1 MCHSMTG
8 YGASRYTESGIT
20 IQCEI
25 KTVNGRY
32 LDVVTRFPREYLWLE
47 SLTRKRVAEVCQRG
61 RVEVFISIVPNMSS
75 QAGINATPVVD
86 SSDERFEVFFR
97 AAEKLFSS
105 RGLWSERLQ
114 EQLAVDILFRKDIL
128 SEELQTPPIQE
139 EVFDGLLREALE
151 ALRISQRREGV
162 AIHEDLLNRRE
173 IIAEHLQRVDALQ
186 RERRPEREA
195 LLSDKLQEYL
205 EGGVLPPERIVAEV
219 ALLLEK
225 ADIEEELVRLRT
237 HLGRFESVLSEVPC
251 GRKFDFLLQECLREA
266 NTIASKIQQ
275 ADAQHA
281 VIEIKSEIERMKE
294 QAQNLE

>member
-1 MCHSMTG
+1 MTG
-8 YGASRYTESGIT
+8 YGSSRYTESGVT

-32 LDVVTRFPREYLWLE
+32 LDVVTRFPREYMWLE
-47 SLTRKRVAEVCQRG
+47 SLARKRVAEVCQRG
-61 RVEVFISIVPNMSS
+61 RVEVFISILPSTSS
-75 QAGINATPVVD
+75 QQGGGATPSVVNACG
-86 SSDERFEVFFR
+86 ERFEGFFR

-105 RGLWSERLQ
+105 RGLWSESLQ
-114 EQLAVDILFRKDIL
+114 ERLAVEILLRKDIM
-128 SEELQTPPIQE
+128 SEELHTLPIQE
-139 EVFDGLLREALE
+139 EVFDSLLREALE
-151 ALRISQRREGV
+151 AVRIAQEKEGV
-162 AIHEDLLNRRE
+162 ALHEDLLNRRE
-173 IIAEHLQRVDALQ
+173 IILGYLTAVENLQ

-195 LLSDKLQEYL
+195 VLADKLQEYL
-205 EGGVLPPERIVAEV
+205 EGGILPPERIVAEV
-219 ALLLEK
+219 ALLVEK
-225 ADIEEELVRLRT
+225 TDVEEELVRLRT

>member
-1 MCHSMTG
+1 
-8 YGASRYTESGIT
+8 
-20 IQCEI
+20 
-25 KTVNGRY
+25 
-32 LDVVTRFPREYLWLE
+32 L
-47 SLTRKRVAEVCQRG
+47 
-61 RVEVFISIVPNMSS
+61 
-75 QAGINATPVVD
+75 
-86 SSDERFEVFFR
+86 
-97 AAEKLFSS
+97 
-105 RGLWSERLQ
+105 
-114 EQLAVDILFRKDIL
+114 RKDIL

-139 EVFDGLLREALE
+139 AVFDGLLKEALE
-151 ALRISQRREGV
+151 AVRTTQAREGQSLLQ
-162 AIHEDLLNRRE
+162 DLMNRRE
-173 IIAEHLQRVDALQ
+173 VISEHLGTVDALQ

-195 LLSDKLQEYL
+195 LLIEKLKEYL

-225 ADIEEELVRLRT
+225 TDVEEELVRLRT